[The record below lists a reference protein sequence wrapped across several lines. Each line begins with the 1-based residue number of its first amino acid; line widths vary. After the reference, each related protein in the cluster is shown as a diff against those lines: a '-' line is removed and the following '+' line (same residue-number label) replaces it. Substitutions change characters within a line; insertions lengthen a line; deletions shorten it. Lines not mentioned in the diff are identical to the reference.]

1 MTRRVLLTLILVAT
15 AGCAERRP
23 PSALDQIAKAP
34 MQAGVGLGEL
44 KLLKTTLSAFTH
56 HYPLTESVVTT
67 NETGAK
73 IDFIKQG
80 MTFLFQGAPECAKGL
95 SEYMADSS
103 KKGDINDF
111 LLQHPD
117 CETMLLESIAAWIPA
132 SGDPVYQGETV
143 EGIGLNATRALAE
156 QAYKRTQNALAAL
169 ESGMP
174 MAETEIT
181 PANEI
186 HYPGIRLYLGKDAN
200 GNEVV
205 RKLEVIPRQ

>member
-1 MTRRVLLTLILVAT
+1 MTRPVLLTLLLLAT
-15 AGCAERRP
+15 TGCAERRP
-23 PSALDQIAKAP
+23 HSALDQIAKAP
-34 MQAGVGLGEL
+34 MQAGIGLGEL
-44 KLLKTTLSAFTH
+44 KLLKTTLSSFTH
-56 HYPLTESVVTT
+56 QYPLTESVVTT

-80 MTFLFQGAPECAKGL
+80 MTFMFQGAPECAKGL
-95 SEYMADSS
+95 SEYMVDSS

-132 SGDPVYQGETV
+132 SGEPVYQGETV
-143 EGIGLNATRALAE
+143 EGIGLNAARAMAE
-156 QAYKRTQNALAAL
+156 QAYKRTQDAVAAL

-174 MAETEIT
+174 MPETEIT

-186 HYPGIRLYLGKDAN
+186 HYPGIRLYLGRDAN

-205 RKLEVIPRQ
+205 RKLEVVPR